1 MVKKG
6 KYKLFSYL
14 IENHLIYY
22 KSLSKNDKIIAF
34 AMLEDLILNSIESI
48 FNDFLRKR
56 IIQYYS
62 IQIDIYEKSKKLLLL
77 NFEDDTK
84 EGIIKA
90 FNIVQQKMIET
101 HIPFKFLKEKFLEER
116 FLTIIFEK
124 INSNTSITK
133 SSESILISS
142 EKESKIFNFYSID
155 LDLIKKKGVFISNFS
170 NLIKNLGKKGH
181 LIFHFRIDHNDN
193 IELTSYL
200 VETCEINENTSN
212 IDKTINNFFHC
223 NLIKKQ
229 DLKIKAIF
237 NLLWRLGIIDTFF
250 LLNDFYNLFYNI
262 KHPYLLELAQMNEL
276 LEQNLLTNQIEYLRL
291 NENLF
296 FIEQNFLFLI
306 LQNLDPN
313 YIHRIIDKY
322 YPKYVIYILIL
333 NDLGYEKLLE
343 MESIKLIENIKIINP
358 AGIQKF
364 NYEEFKRKNK
374 LKYT

>member
-34 AMLEDLILNSIESI
+34 AMLEDLNLNSIESI

-181 LIFHFRIDHNDN
+181 LIFHFRIDYNDN

-200 VETCEINENTSN
+200 VEICEINENISN

-250 LLNDFYNLFYNI
+250 LLNDFYDLFYNI

-306 LQNLDPN
+306 LQNLDLN
-313 YIHRIIDKY
+313 YIHRIIEKY

-358 AGIQKF
+358 VGIQKF
-364 NYEEFKRKNK
+364 NYEEFKRMN
-374 LKYT
+374 